1 MRSINMSKEINYTP
15 GHSVHFIQ
23 ARKAL
28 EALGQWRRVTVIDVG
43 EGVITLQIGAG
54 EENYIC
60 SDTTRL
66 REVLGTGRVP
76 LNQQGE
82 YFAIVAPHNVLIIP
96 CADEG
101 KEFPA
106 SASINSAVNYLEEGA
121 ALWSPTTDGAWHLF
135 SIALK
140 V

>member
-1 MRSINMSKEINYTP
+1 MSKEIKYTP

-60 SDTTRL
+60 SDTNRL

-101 KEFPA
+101 KVFPA
-106 SASINSAVNYLEEGA
+106 AAGINSAVNYLEEGV

-135 SIALK
+135 SVALK

>member
-1 MRSINMSKEINYTP
+1 MSKEINYTP

-54 EENYIC
+54 EANYIC

-101 KEFPA
+101 KVFPA
-106 SASINSAVNYLEEGA
+106 AAGINSTVNYLEEGA
-121 ALWSPTTDGAWHLF
+121 VRWSPTTDGAWHLF

>member
-1 MRSINMSKEINYTP
+1 MSKDINYTP

-28 EALGQWRRVTVIDVG
+28 EALGQWRRVTIINVG
-43 EGVITLQIGAG
+43 EGDITLQIGDVAK
-54 EENYIC
+54 NYIC
-60 SDTTRL
+60 GDTTRL
-66 REVLGTGRVP
+66 LEVLGTGRVP

-82 YFAIVAPHNVLIIP
+82 YFTIIAPHNVLIIP

-101 KEFPA
+101 KVFPA
-106 SASINSAVNYLEEGA
+106 AAGINSTVSYIEEGV

-135 SIALK
+135 SVALEE
-140 V
+140 

>member
-1 MRSINMSKEINYTP
+1 MSKEINYTP

-66 REVLGTGRVP
+66 RGVFDSGRIPV
-76 LNQQGE
+76 NKDGE
-82 YFAIVAPHNVLIIP
+82 YFAILAPHNVLIIP

-101 KEFPA
+101 KVFPA
-106 SASINSAVNYLEEGA
+106 AAGINSAVNYLEEGA

-135 SIALK
+135 SVALELLDYG
-140 V
+140 

>member
-1 MRSINMSKEINYTP
+1 MSKDINYTP

-28 EALGQWRRVTVIDVG
+28 EALRQWRRVTIINVG
-43 EGVITLQIGAG
+43 EGDITLQIGGGA
-54 EENYIC
+54 ESYIC
-60 SDTTRL
+60 GDTTRL

-76 LNQQGE
+76 LNQKGD
-82 YFAIVAPHNVLIIP
+82 YLTIIAPHNVLIIP

-101 KEFPA
+101 KVFPA
-106 SASINSAVNYLEEGA
+106 AAGINSAVSYIEKGA

-135 SIALK
+135 SIASK
-140 V
+140 E

>member
-1 MRSINMSKEINYTP
+1 MSKDTNYTP

-28 EALGQWRRVTVIDVG
+28 DALGQWRRVTVIEVG

-76 LNQQGE
+76 LNQQG
-82 YFAIVAPHNVLIIP
+82 
-96 CADEG
+96 
-101 KEFPA
+101 
-106 SASINSAVNYLEEGA
+106 
-121 ALWSPTTDGAWHLF
+121 
-135 SIALK
+135 
-140 V
+140 

>member
-1 MRSINMSKEINYTP
+1 MSNDINYTP

-28 EALGQWRRVTVIDVG
+28 EALGQWRRVTIISVG
-43 EGVITLQIGAG
+43 ESEITLQIGDS
-54 EENYIC
+54 EKNYIC

-66 REVLGTGRVP
+66 REVLSTGRVP

-82 YFAIVAPHNVLIIP
+82 YITIIAPHNVLIIP

-101 KEFPA
+101 KFFPA
-106 SASINSAVNYLEEGA
+106 AAGINSTVSYLDEGA
-121 ALWSPTTDGAWHLF
+121 AQWSPTTDGAWHLF

-140 V
+140 E

>member
-1 MRSINMSKEINYTP
+1 MSKEINYTP

-28 EALGQWRRVTVIDVG
+28 EALGQWRRVTVIRIG
-43 EGVITLQIGAG
+43 EGVITLQIGAN
-54 EENYIC
+54 EANYIC

-101 KEFPA
+101 KVFPA
-106 SASINSAVNYLEEGA
+106 AAGINSAVNYLEEGV

-135 SIALK
+135 SVALK

>member
-1 MRSINMSKEINYTP
+1 MSKDINYAP

-28 EALGQWRRVTVIDVG
+28 EALGQWRRVTVINVG
-43 EGVITLQIGAG
+43 EGVVTLQIGDG

-60 SDTTRL
+60 GDTTRL

-82 YFAIVAPHNVLIIP
+82 YFAIIAPHNVLIIP

-101 KEFPA
+101 KVFPA
-106 SASINSAVNYLEEGA
+106 AAGINPTVSYLDEGA

-135 SIALK
+135 SVALAE
-140 V
+140 

>member
-1 MRSINMSKEINYTP
+1 MSKDINYTP

-28 EALGQWRRVTVIDVG
+28 EALGQWRRVTIINVG
-43 EGVITLQIGAG
+43 EGDITLQIGDVAK
-54 EENYIC
+54 NYIC
-60 SDTTRL
+60 GDTTRL

-82 YFAIVAPHNVLIIP
+82 YLTIIAPHNVLIIP

-101 KEFPA
+101 KVFPA
-106 SASINSAVNYLEEGA
+106 AAGINSAVSYIEEGA
-121 ALWSPTTDGAWHLF
+121 ALWSPTIDGAWHLF
-135 SIALK
+135 SIASK
-140 V
+140 